1 MIITDTLKAVR
12 RLEAAGFSQDQAEA
26 MVHILNEHSTELI
39 TTTDLKSVLSQFKRE
54 LVITLGGLMI
64 TLTGIILAAM
74 RFI

>member
-39 TTTDLKSVLSQFKRE
+39 SATDLKSALSQFKRD

>member
-12 RLEAAGFSQDQAEA
+12 RLEASGFSQNQAEA
-26 MVHILNEHSTELI
+26 MIDVLNEQGAELVTTTEL
-39 TTTDLKSVLSQFKRE
+39 KNALSLMERK

-74 RFI
+74 RYI

>member
-1 MIITDTLKAVR
+1 VR

-39 TTTDLKSVLSQFKRE
+39 TTTDLKSVLTQFKRE

-64 TLTGIILAAM
+64 TLTGIVLAAM

>member
-26 MVHILNEHSTELI
+26 MVHILNEQGAELV
-39 TTTDLKSVLSQFKRE
+39 TTAELNRALSLQKRE
-54 LVITLGGLMI
+54 LIITLGGLMI

>member
-1 MIITDTLKAVR
+1 MIITDTLGAVR

-39 TTTDLKSVLSQFKRE
+39 TSTDLKSVLSQFKRE

-74 RFI
+74 RFV

>member
-39 TTTDLKSVLSQFKRE
+39 TATDLKSVLSQFKRE

-64 TLTGIILAAM
+64 TLTGIILVAM

>member
-12 RLEAAGFSQDQAEA
+12 RLETAGFSQDQAEA

-39 TTTDLKSVLSQFKRE
+39 TSTDLKHALTQFKRDM
-54 LVITLGGLMI
+54 VITLGGLMI

>member
-12 RLEAAGFSQDQAEA
+12 RLEDAGFSHDQAEA
-26 MVHILNEHSTELI
+26 MVDILNDQGTGAV
-39 TTTDLKSVLSQFKRE
+39 TTTDLNNALSILKRE
-54 LVITLGGLMI
+54 LLITLGGLMI

>member
-26 MVHILNEHSTELI
+26 MVHILNEQGTELA
-39 TTTDLKSVLSQFKRE
+39 TNTDLKNALSLLKRE
-54 LVITLGGLMI
+54 LLITLGGLMI
-64 TLTGIILAAM
+64 TLTGIILVAM

>member
-26 MVHILNEHSTELI
+26 MVHILNEQSTELA
-39 TTTDLKSVLSQFKRE
+39 TTTDLRNGLSILKRE
-54 LVITLGGLMI
+54 LVIILGGLMI

-74 RFI
+74 RYI

>member
-12 RLEAAGFSQDQAEA
+12 RLEASGFSQDQAEA
-26 MVHILNEHSTELI
+26 MVDILNEQGAELI
-39 TTTDLKSVLSQFKRE
+39 TAAELNRALSLMKRE

>member
-1 MIITDTLKAVR
+1 MIITDTLGAVR
-12 RLEAAGFSQDQAEA
+12 RLEAAGFSPDQAEA

-39 TTTDLKSVLSQFKRE
+39 TSTDLKSALSQFKRE

>member
-26 MVHILNEHSTELI
+26 MVHILNEQGPELA
-39 TTTDLKSVLSQFKRE
+39 TNTDLKNALSLLKRE
-54 LVITLGGLMI
+54 LLITLGGLMI
-64 TLTGIILAAM
+64 TLTGIILVAM

>member
-26 MVHILNEHSTELI
+26 MVHILNEQGTELA
-39 TTTDLKSVLSQFKRE
+39 TNTDLKNALSLLKRE
-54 LVITLGGLMI
+54 LLITLGGLMI

>member
-26 MVHILNEHSTELI
+26 MVHILNEQGTELV
-39 TTTDLKSVLSQFKRE
+39 TATGLRNALSILKRE
-54 LVITLGGLMI
+54 LVIILGGLMI

-74 RFI
+74 RYI

>member
-26 MVHILNEHSTELI
+26 MVHILNEQGTELA
-39 TTTDLKSVLSQFKRE
+39 TNTDLKNALSLLKRE
-54 LVITLGGLMI
+54 LLITLGGLMI
-64 TLTGIILAAM
+64 TLTAIILAAM

>member
-39 TTTDLKSVLSQFKRE
+39 TATDLKSVLSQFKRE

>member
-1 MIITDTLKAVR
+1 MIITDTQKAAR
-12 RLEAAGFSQDQAEA
+12 KLEAGGFSHAQAEA
-26 MVHILNEHSTELI
+26 MVQILNEHSMELV
-39 TTTDLKSVLSQFKRE
+39 TTSDLDIALSQLKRE

>member
-12 RLEAAGFSQDQAEA
+12 RLERAGFSQDQAEA

-39 TTTDLKSVLSQFKRE
+39 TTTDLKSALSQFKRE
-54 LVITLGGLMI
+54 LVIILGGLMI

>member
-64 TLTGIILAAM
+64 TLTGVILAAM